1 MKQNSKING
10 TNTSVR
16 VHAIIPNGIMIEVY
30 GNVYFLPYNT
40 NPWFENAKISDVFN
54 IEPVGR
60 TGVRWDAL
68 DVDLAI
74 ESLMHPEKYPLIA
87 KYLP

>member
-1 MKQNSKING
+1 MRQNLKENG
-10 TNTSVR
+10 TDTSVK
-16 VHAIIPNGIMIEVY
+16 VNAIVSNGIMIEAY
-30 GNVYFLPYNT
+30 GNGYFLPYNS

-60 TGVRWDAL
+60 TGIRWDAL

-74 ESLMHPEKYPLIA
+74 ESLIYPEKYPLIA
-87 KYLP
+87 R